1 MVEEQRRCGMG
12 DGLHFPFVQA
22 QRLFEELFAIAGG
35 AGICNLEVR
44 GHELL
49 QLCHGLDDRIE
60 RAAHIALIEGPE
72 QVAMGVD
79 ERQFGGGGTGI
90 DAQIALAAGCSQI
103 RPLDLVEGVALHKLI
118 VFGFVLEQWRQTL
131 DLRLQ
136 MDALLQLFTEFI
148 QREGS
153 HLLRQVGCGI
163 LHTAHGGKQMGILR
177 HNGLF
182 RGELQ
187 GAHKGLL
194 QLRHK
199 VERSAQEG
207 HIAPD
212 GTALC
217 QTADGLVHHRLE
229 DGHCQVLLGCALVDQ
244 GLQVTLGKNTAPGGN
259 GIDPLVVSGIFIET
273 FGIGAQQRCHLV
285 DEGTGAAGTDAVHAL
300 VPSAGEIEDLGILTA
315 QLDGYV
321 GLGIPAVQALAHGDD
336 FLDKGDL
343 HGLGQRHTAA
353 AGDGRQ
359 YRYASQLLGSPAQY
373 LGQCLLNAG
382 KMTAVFAVQN
392 LADLV
397 HNGDLDGGGT
407 HVNAQQIILFVHSL
421 HLFLV

>member
-1 MVEEQRRCGMG
+1 
-12 DGLHFPFVQA
+12 
-22 QRLFEELFAIAGG
+22 
-35 AGICNLEVR
+35 
-44 GHELL
+44 
-49 QLCHGLDDRIE
+49 
-60 RAAHIALIEGPE
+60 
-72 QVAMGVD
+72 
-79 ERQFGGGGTGI
+79 
-90 DAQIALAAGCSQI
+90 
-103 RPLDLVEGVALHKLI
+103 
-118 VFGFVLEQWRQTL
+118 
-131 DLRLQ
+131 
-136 MDALLQLFTEFI
+136 
-148 QREGS
+148 
-153 HLLRQVGCGI
+153 
-163 LHTAHGGKQMGILR
+163 MGILR

-194 QLRHK
+194 QLGHK

-300 VPSAGEIEDLGILTA
+300 VPSAGEVEDLGILTA
-315 QLDGYV
+315 QLDGYI

-343 HGLGQRHTAA
+343 HGLGQCHTAA

-373 LGQCLLNAG
+373 LSQCLLNAG
-382 KMTAVFAVQN
+382 KMTAVFTVQN